1 MSTEKKEVST
11 LDELTALSPID
22 GRYGFKTKTLRPLLS
37 EHGLIKSRVMIEVL
51 WVQKLISK
59 LNLVDERELELTQTK
74 LKKIVKDFD
83 KEAGESVKALERST
97 NHDVKAVEYYLRD
110 NFKKDRVLNQLIP
123 FIHFG
128 CTSEDINN
136 LAHSTMLKEARD
148 CFILPSL
155 QSLSNRLRLLANRF
169 ATIGMLSRTHGQPA
183 SPTTMGKE
191 LANFVH
197 RLECQSSLLS
207 KSQLKGKLNGAVGN
221 YNAFQISYPEMD
233 WPEVSSE
240 FILELGLEP
249 NPYTTQIEPHD
260 SLARFFNDLCLI
272 NSILIDLSRDIWT
285 YISLGYFSQKR
296 KESEV
301 GSSTMPH
308 KINPI
313 NFENAEGNLGIANSL
328 FRHFSDKLTISRL
341 QRDLSDS
348 TVLRNLGVAI
358 AHQTLALEAIQKGL
372 EKLDINEELIRTDLE
387 DCWDILAEPIQM
399 VMRSCGIEDAYEKL
413 KTLSR
418 GKALNEEIIHQ
429 FLDSSELP
437 NDKIKLLKNLTPATY
452 VGLAPKLAKD
462 I

>member
-1 MSTEKKEVST
+1 MSTEKNKSPA

-22 GRYGFKTKTLRPLLS
+22 GRYSSKTEKLRPLLS
-37 EHGLIKSRVMIEVL
+37 EHGLIKSRVTIEVL
-51 WVQKLISK
+51 WVQKLITK
-59 LNLVDERELELTQTK
+59 LNLVDETELKEIQTK
-74 LKKIVKDFD
+74 LKKIISEFSKKSGEAVK
-83 KEAGESVKALERST
+83 SLERST

-110 NFKKDRVLNQLIP
+110 NFKKDRVLNRFIP
-123 FIHFG
+123 YIHFG

-136 LAHSTMLKEARD
+136 LAYSTMLKDVRD
-148 CFILPSL
+148 QFILPSL
-155 QSLSNRLRLLANRF
+155 DSLSNFLRLLANRF

-197 RLECQSSLLS
+197 RLECQSSVL
-207 KSQLKGKLNGAVGN
+207 SQLRFKGKLNGAVGN
-221 YNAFQISYPEMD
+221 YNAFQVSHPKMD

-240 FILELGLEP
+240 FIIGLGLEP

-308 KINPI
+308 KVNPI
-313 NFENAEGNLGIANSL
+313 DFENAEGNLGIANSL
-328 FRHFSDKLTISRL
+328 LRHFSDKLTISRL

-358 AHQTLALEAIQKGL
+358 AHQTLAFEAIQKGL
-372 EKLDINEELIRTDLE
+372 EKLEINEKLIRRELE

-413 KTLSR
+413 KDLSR
-418 GKALNEEIIHQ
+418 GKTLNKKIIHQ
-429 FLDSSELP
+429 FLDSSKLP
-437 NDKIKLLKNLTPATY
+437 NEKIELLKKLTPTSY
-452 VGLAPKLAKD
+452 VGLAPKLARD